1 MVHLKPPI
9 VGVDGRSLGR
19 VLLFSGLLLPV
30 AGSARPAIAQQGEI
44 SPPRYEVRLEKSVLV
59 HMRDGVRLSTDLYF
73 PVGAVEPLPVIAIR
87 SPYDKSGFQE
97 PPSLAHEFAKRGFV
111 VAVQDMRGRYES
123 EGHYI
128 VGRANRDD
136 GYDFLSWLAGQPWSN
151 GKIGTYGCSYLGE
164 SQLQLAATRHPNH
177 AAAIPQAAGGG
188 YDGTYRTFA
197 FMDGGAIELASA
209 LGWFHSAGSKT
220 FSRPPP
226 EASDSAYREMV
237 QEMRTRPA
245 LPRVN
250 LREAF
255 WQLPVIGI
263 VRSNG
268 ITSSDYEDFVSHIP
282 GDRYWKSLNYVDDS
296 DRFDVPA
303 LHVNSW
309 YDGGVNETLEL
320 FNVMSRNATSARGR
334 DNQFAIISPTAH
346 CRSESAREHTV
357 VGARD
362 MGDARF
368 PHYQTYLQWFDYWLK
383 GIENG
388 ISDSPKLQYYLMGAG
403 EWRSAEAW
411 PLPGTE
417 FTKFYLHSNGQANS
431 RNGDGTLSTEP
442 PGDEPADRFAYDPA
456 NPVPTVGGPICCIGA
471 DDAPAGAL
479 NQSEVELR
487 NDVLVY
493 TSAPLEQG
501 VEITGPLEAILYVSS
516 EARDT
521 DFTVK
526 LVDVL
531 PDGTAYNVQDGILRA
546 RFRDGFDRVVLME
559 EGEVY
564 RLRIDLHATGMWFG
578 PGHRIRVEVSGSN
591 FPRFDRNLNTGGNNY
606 DETEWL
612 VAHNAVH
619 HSAERPSHVVLPV
632 VTRAR

>member
-1 MVHLKPPI
+1 MLCFNRLI
-9 VGVDGRSLGR
+9 VEIRYRSLGQ
-19 VLLFSGLLLPV
+19 VLLLSGLVMPA
-30 AGSARPAIAQQGEI
+30 AGIASLATAQQPEI
-44 SPPRYEVRLEKSVLV
+44 SQPQYEVRLEKSVLV

-73 PVGAVEPLPVIAIR
+73 PIGAPEPLPVIAIR
-87 SPYDKSGFQE
+87 LPYNKNGFQD

-111 VAVQDMRGRYES
+111 VAIQDMRGRFES

-136 GYDFLSWLAGQPWSN
+136 GYDFISWLAEQPWSN

-164 SQLQLAATRHPNH
+164 NQLQIAATRHPNH

-220 FSRPPP
+220 FNRPPP
-226 EASDSAYREMV
+226 ESSDSAYREMV
-237 QEMRTRPA
+237 QDMQTRPP
-245 LPRVN
+245 LPQVD
-250 LREAF
+250 LQESF
-255 WQLPVIGI
+255 WQLPIIGI
-263 VRSNG
+263 VRGNG

-282 GDRYWKSLNYVDDS
+282 GDRYWKSLNYVDDA

-309 YDGGVNETLEL
+309 YDGAVNETLAL
-320 FNVMSRNATSARGR
+320 FNLMSRNAVSARGR

-346 CRSESAREHTV
+346 CLSESAREHTV
-357 VGARD
+357 VGRRD

-368 PHYQTYLQWFDYWLK
+368 PYYQTYIRWFDYWLK
-383 GIENG
+383 GIDNG
-388 ISDSPKLQYYLMGAG
+388 VTDIPKLQYYLMGAG
-403 EWRSAEAW
+403 EWRSADTW

-417 FTKFYLHSNGQANS
+417 FMKFYLHSGGHANT

-442 PGDEPADRFAYDPA
+442 PNDEPADRFTYDPA
-456 NPVPTVGGPICCIGA
+456 NPVPSVGGPICCISA
-471 DDAPAGAL
+471 DDAPAGAM

-493 TSAPLEQG
+493 TSAPLEEG
-501 VEITGPLEAILYVSS
+501 VEVTGPLEAILYVSS
-516 EARDT
+516 DAKDT

-526 LVDVL
+526 LVDVQ
-531 PDGTAYNVQDGILRA
+531 PDGTAYNVQEGILRA
-546 RFRDGFDRVVLME
+546 RFREGFDRVVLIE
-559 EGEVY
+559 EGEVE
-564 RLRIDLHATGMWFG
+564 RLRIDLHATGIWFG
-578 PGHRIRVEVSGSN
+578 PGHRVRVEVSSSN
-591 FPRFDRNLNTGGNNY
+591 FPRFDRNMNTGGNNY
-606 DETEWL
+606 DESEWV

-619 HSAERPSHVVLPV
+619 HTVERPSHVILPLV
-632 VTRAR
+632 RRVR